1 MKVLLTCLSII
12 LMLSFSLLSE
22 AKPIKILVYS
32 KTNGFRHKTIP
43 TAITA
48 LTTIAK
54 DNNWQLTFTED
65 SLLFSKYKQLK
76 HYRAVLFLYTTG
88 KVLGN
93 EEESAF
99 KKYIEKGGALV
110 TIHTGTDCEQNWD
123 WYMNVIGA
131 KFKSHPKQQQAKF
144 IVQDTTHLSTNKLPK
159 EWLHFDEIYNYAAPV
174 LSDVHV
180 LLTVDESSY
189 TGGTMGALH
198 PIAWYKNINKGCVFQ
213 TALGHTDACYTDKN
227 FINHLVGGIKWAIK

>member
-1 MKVLLTCLSII
+1 MKVLLTCFTII
-12 LMLSFSLLSE
+12 LMLSVSLFSE

-65 SLLFSKYKQLK
+65 SLLFGNYKQLK
-76 HYRAVLFLYTTG
+76 QYKAVLFLYTTG
-88 KVLGN
+88 KILGN
-93 EEESAF
+93 EEENAF
-99 KKYIEKGGALV
+99 KEYIEEGGALV

-123 WYMNVIGA
+123 WYMNAIGA
-131 KFKSHPKQQQAKF
+131 AFKNHPKQQQAKF
-144 IVQDTTHLSTNKLPK
+144 IVQDSTHLSTSKIQK
-159 EWLHFDEIYNYAAPV
+159 EWLHFDEIYNYTAPV

-180 LLTVDESSY
+180 LITVDESTY
-189 TGGTMGALH
+189 NGGIMGTLH
-198 PIAWYKNINKGCVFQ
+198 PIAWYKNINNGRVFQ
-213 TALGHTDACYTDKN
+213 TALGHTDACYTDKD
-227 FINHLVGGIKWAIK
+227 FINHLVGGIKWAVK

>member
-12 LMLSFSLLSE
+12 LMLRGSLFSE

-43 TAITA
+43 TAITT

-93 EEESAF
+93 KEESAF
-99 KKYIEKGGALV
+99 KKYIEKGGVLV

-123 WYMNVIGA
+123 WYMNAIGA

-144 IVQDTTHLSTNKLPK
+144 IVQDSTNLSTNKLPK
-159 EWLHFDEIYNYAAPV
+159 EWLHFDEIYNYSAPV

-189 TGGTMGALH
+189 TGGTMGIVH
-198 PIAWYKNINKGCVFQ
+198 PIAWYKKINKGRVFQ
-213 TALGHTDACYTDKN
+213 TALGHTDACYADKD
-227 FINHLVGGIKWAIK
+227 FISHLVGAIKWALN

>member
-1 MKVLLTCLSII
+1 MKAFFTCFSII
-12 LMLSFSLLSE
+12 LLLSVSIFSE

-43 TAITA
+43 TAIAA

-54 DNNWQLTFTED
+54 DNNWKLTFTED
-65 SLLFSKYKQLK
+65 SLLFSKRKKLKKYKV
-76 HYRAVLFLYTTG
+76 VLFLYTTG
-88 KVLGN
+88 KVFGN

-99 KKYIEKGGALV
+99 KEYIEKGGALV

-123 WYMNVIGA
+123 WYINAVGA
-131 KFKSHPKQQQAKF
+131 KFKNHPKQQQAKF
-144 IVQDTTHLSTNKLPK
+144 IVQDSVHISTNKLPK

-174 LSDVHV
+174 VSDAHV

-189 TGGTMGALH
+189 TGGAMGALH
-198 PIAWYKNINKGCVFQ
+198 PIAWYKNINKGRVFQ
-213 TALGHTDACYTDKN
+213 TALGHTDACYTDKD